1 MVDIDTFLTILYV
14 MVDDFDKTCLPPERR
29 PGPPTALCRSEVLT
43 LALMG
48 QWQPFASERAFY
60 RYVQR
65 HWRGAFPTLP
75 DRTQFNRLV
84 RRHHSAL
91 VACFRSLVEVL
102 NAQRCAFELLDAT
115 PAPTRDAK
123 RRGHGWLAGLADIG
137 WSNRLGWYEGFHVL
151 MAVNPV
157 GVITGVGFGA
167 ASTKDQP
174 LAETFL
180 AARHRPHP
188 GLPSVGAPAD
198 GPYLTDKGFEGQAY
212 HQHWREDY
220 GAVVICAPKRNSPH
234 PWPRP
239 WRRWLAGLRQIIETV
254 NGCLQHTFRLDR
266 ERPHALEGFQARL
279 AAKVA
284 LHNFCIWLN
293 EQLGRPRLAFADLI
307 AW

>member
-14 MVDDFDKTCLPPERR
+14 VVDDFDKTCLPPERR

-65 HWRGAFPTLP
+65 HWRDAFPTVP
-75 DRTQFNRLV
+75 DRTQFNRLL

-123 RRGHGWLAGLADIG
+123 RRGHGWLAGLANIG

-188 GLPSVGAPAD
+188 GLASVGAPAE

-212 HQHWREDY
+212 HRHWREDY

-239 WRRWLAGLRQIIETV
+239 WRRWLAGLRQIVETV

>member
-14 MVDDFDKTCLPPERR
+14 MVDDFGKTCLPPEHR
-29 PGPPTALCRSEVLT
+29 PGPPAALSRSEVLT

-65 HWRGAFPTLP
+65 HWHGAFPTLP
-75 DRTQFNRLV
+75 DRAQFNRLV
-84 RRHHSAL
+84 RRHQPAL
-91 VACFRSLVEVL
+91 VACFRYLVQVL
-102 NAQRCAFELLDAT
+102 RAQHCAFELLDT
-115 PAPTRDAK
+115 PPAPTRDAK
-123 RRGHGWLAGLADIG
+123 RRGPGWLAGLADIG

-151 MAVNPV
+151 TAVNPV

-167 ASTKDQP
+167 ASTKAQP
-174 LAETFL
+174 LAETFF
-180 AARHRPHP
+180 AARHWRHP
-188 GLPSVGAPAD
+188 ALPSVGALAQA
-198 GPYLTDKGFEGQAY
+198 PYLTDKGFEGQAH

-220 GAVVICAPKRNSPH
+220 EAVVICAPKRTSRH

-239 WRRWLAGLRQIIETV
+239 WRRWLAGLRQVVETV
-254 NGCLQHTFRLDR
+254 NGCLHHTCGLLR